1 MWSRKRNEAANPDS
15 PVKFNQGMEFTS
27 DSAKQFLLAKL
38 TEQAMHDGVVLDE
51 TEKRMFLFSE
61 SSGGTDLE
69 AQQKFDAGYDSKA
82 YEAKITKLLR
92 RSYARDKQTG
102 DDKEYWRPALKALAT
117 EDFYGLVIVDQA
129 GISRSHEGL
138 WQFELELLPF
148 EMVELAV
155 IAVGFLVVF
164 APDALHL
171 RLPDWARVADAY
183 LRACSPSGAPGP
195 GGNSPRAAC
204 LPHR

>member
-1 MWSRKRNEAANPDS
+1 
-15 PVKFNQGMEFTS
+15 MEFTA
-27 DSAKQFLLAKL
+27 DSAKQFLLSKL

-51 TEKRMFLFSE
+51 IEKKMFLFSE

-69 AQQKFDAGYDSKA
+69 AQQKFDAAYDSKT

-102 DDKEYWRPALKALAT
+102 DDKEYWKPALKALAR
-117 EDFYGLVIVDQA
+117 EDFYGLVMVDQA
-129 GISRSHEGL
+129 GISRSREGL
-138 WQFELELLPF
+138 WQFEMELLPF

-164 APDALHL
+164 APGALHL
-171 RLPDWARVADAY
+171 KLPDWARWAAY
-183 LRACSPSGAPGP
+183 PLFVWLVWYIGRTFQRLQTARRSNRS
-195 GGNSPRAAC
+195 NS
-204 LPHR
+204 